1 MNLNG
6 ILQDKSESSKLWC
19 FVLLVLISSFIG
31 IILSSIISPTE
42 VDILLEGNKNKLKI
56 SQFIASVFIF
66 IIPCILLS
74 YFSTKESFNIFG
86 FKSELKRQNILLIL
100 FMMIFI
106 QPFVV
111 FCMQLNSSFLH
122 SVSDYIPV
130 IYNQMELMEDKA
142 AELTNFFLSM
152 NSPMDLLFNL
162 FLIALIPAIGEELFF
177 RGIVQ
182 KKLGNILKSSH
193 VAVIITSFIFSAIH
207 MQFFGFLPRFV
218 LGLILGYLFYYSAN
232 LWMSVLGHFINNAL
246 GILLMYASFAN
257 KLTPDITNIQN
268 TDISLLQAFFSVSVV
283 LIFFYLYKQINS
295 QKSG

>member
-6 ILQDKSESSKLWC
+6 ILQDKSESSKLWY
-19 FVLLVLISSFIG
+19 FVLLVFISSFIG

-42 VDILLEGNKNKLKI
+42 ADILLEENKNKLKI

-111 FCMQLNSSFLH
+111 FCMQLNASFLH
-122 SVSDYIPV
+122 SVSDYIPK

-142 AELTNFFLSM
+142 VELTNYFLRM
-152 NSPMDLLFNL
+152 NSPIDLLFNL
-162 FLIALIPAIGEELFF
+162 FLIALIPSIGEELFF

-182 KKLGNILKSSH
+182 KKLGNILKSPH

-207 MQFFGFLPRFV
+207 MQFFGLLPRFL
-218 LGLILGYLFYYSAN
+218 LGVILGYLFFYSGN
-232 LWMSVLGHFINNAL
+232 LWTSVLAHFINNAM
-246 GILLMYASFAN
+246 GVLLMYSAFSEN
-257 KLTPDITNIQN
+257 LTPDITNIES
-268 TDISLLQAFFSVSVV
+268 TEISLFQAFFSVSVV
-283 LIFFYLYKQINS
+283 LLFFYLYKQINTN
-295 QKSG
+295 KLN

>member
-1 MNLNG
+1 
-6 ILQDKSESSKLWC
+6 
-19 FVLLVLISSFIG
+19 
-31 IILSSIISPTE
+31 
-42 VDILLEGNKNKLKI
+42 
-56 SQFIASVFIF
+56 
-66 IIPCILLS
+66 
-74 YFSTKESFNIFG
+74 
-86 FKSELKRQNILLIL
+86 
-100 FMMIFI
+100 
-106 QPFVV
+106 
-111 FCMQLNSSFLH
+111 MQLNTSFLH

-182 KKLGNILKSSH
+182 KKLANILKSSH

-207 MQFFGFLPRFV
+207 MQFFGFLPRFI

-246 GILLMYASFAN
+246 GVLLMYSAFSN
-257 KLTPDITNIQN
+257 KLTPDITNIKN
-268 TDISLLQAFFSVSVV
+268 TDISLFQAFFSVSVV

>member
-6 ILQDKSESSKLWC
+6 ILQDKSESSKLWY

-42 VDILLEGNKNKLKI
+42 ADILLEENKNKLKI

-111 FCMQLNSSFLH
+111 FCMQLNASFLH

-182 KKLGNILKSSH
+182 KKLGNILKSTH
-193 VAVIITSFIFSAIH
+193 VSVIITSFIFSAIH
-207 MQFFGFLPRFV
+207 MQFFGFLPRFI

-246 GILLMYASFAN
+246 GVLLMYSAFAN
-257 KLTPDITNIQN
+257 KLTPDITNIKN
-268 TDISLLQAFFSVSVV
+268 TDISLFQAFFSVSVV

>member
-6 ILQDKSESSKLWC
+6 ILQDKSESSKLWY

-31 IILSSIISPTE
+31 IVLSSIIFPTE
-42 VDILLEGNKNKLKI
+42 ADILLEGNKNKLKI
-56 SQFIASVFIF
+56 SQFIVSVFIF
-66 IIPCILLS
+66 IIPCMLLS
-74 YFSTKESFNIFG
+74 YFSTKKSFNIFG

-111 FCMQLNSSFLH
+111 FCMQLNASFLH

-182 KKLGNILKSSH
+182 KKLGNILKSPH
-193 VAVIITSFIFSAIH
+193 VAVITTSFIFSAIH
-207 MQFFGFLPRFV
+207 MQFFGFLPRFI

-246 GILLMYASFAN
+246 GVFLMYSAFAN
-257 KLTPDITNIQN
+257 KLTPDITNIKN
-268 TDISLLQAFFSVSVV
+268 TDISLFQAFFSVSVV
-283 LIFFYLYKQINS
+283 LIFFYLYKQINY

>member
-6 ILQDKSESSKLWC
+6 ILQDKSESSKLWY
-19 FVLLVLISSFIG
+19 FVLLVFISSFIG

-42 VDILLEGNKNKLKI
+42 ADILLEENKNKLKI

-111 FCMQLNSSFLH
+111 FCMQLNASFLH
-122 SVSDYIPV
+122 SVSDYIPK

-142 AELTNFFLSM
+142 VELTNYFLRM
-152 NSPMDLLFNL
+152 NSPIDLLFNL
-162 FLIALIPAIGEELFF
+162 FLIALIPSIGEELFF

-182 KKLGNILKSSH
+182 KKLGNILKSPH
-193 VAVIITSFIFSAIH
+193 VAVTITSFIFSAIH
-207 MQFFGFLPRFV
+207 MQFFGLLPRFL
-218 LGLILGYLFYYSAN
+218 LGVILGYLFFYSGN
-232 LWMSVLGHFINNAL
+232 LWTSVLAHFINNAM
-246 GILLMYASFAN
+246 GVLLMYSAFSEN
-257 KLTPDITNIQN
+257 LNPDITNIES
-268 TDISLLQAFFSVSVV
+268 TEISLFQAFFSVSVV
-283 LIFFYLYKQINS
+283 LLFFYLYKQINTN
-295 QKSG
+295 KLN

>member
-6 ILQDKSESSKLWC
+6 ILQDKSESSKLWY

-31 IILSSIISPTE
+31 IVLSSIISPTE
-42 VDILLEGNKNKLKI
+42 ADILLEGNKNKLKI

-111 FCMQLNSSFLH
+111 FCMQLNTSFLH

-182 KKLGNILKSSH
+182 KKLGNILKSPH

-207 MQFFGFLPRFV
+207 MQFFGFLPRFI

-246 GILLMYASFAN
+246 GVLLMYSAFAN
-257 KLTPDITNIQN
+257 KLTPDITNIKN
-268 TDISLLQAFFSVSVV
+268 TDISLFQAFFSVSVV
-283 LIFFYLYKQINS
+283 LIFFYLYKQINTN
-295 QKSG
+295 KVN